1 MGGMLKR
8 CAIGLATFVVAVML
22 SACGGPPA
30 WLDVQSPLT
39 VRDIEVAKSLAT
51 DSLTWDATDVA
62 EVQGLQE
69 QGGSPSD
76 LGSFGHAIRGAEA
89 AEDYLAARYGEQFR
103 AIAFSTPYESAIAP
117 AWGVTTCVVESGP
130 FEGETC
136 KASYRLKGAM
146 TWRDDYGS
154 IYLGDE

>member
-39 VRDIEVAKSLAT
+39 VRDKSLAT

-62 EVQGLQE
+62 EVQELQE

-89 AEDYLAARYGEQFR
+89 AEDYLAARYSEQFR

-146 TWRDDYGS
+146 TWKDDYGS